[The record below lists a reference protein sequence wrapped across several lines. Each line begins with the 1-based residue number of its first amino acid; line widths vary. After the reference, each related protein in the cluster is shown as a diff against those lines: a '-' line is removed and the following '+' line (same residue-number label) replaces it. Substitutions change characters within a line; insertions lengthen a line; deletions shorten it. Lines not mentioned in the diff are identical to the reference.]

1 MSKRQPTRNRKVI
14 PWRRY
19 KESDSVIF
27 SLKMPLFSASTP
39 FDADVEKATHE
50 MNTTED
56 WGLILDICEKVGR
69 QPNGARDCLKS
80 IVKRL
85 NHKVPFVA
93 MQALTL
99 LDACVNNCGRQFHLE
114 ICSRD
119 FTSECR
125 TLINQKAHPKV
136 AQKLKF
142 LIKRWS
148 ELPEFKDDAALSLIP
163 ALYEGLRK
171 DGAAFEDPDQGPKKS
186 TDPAQIAKEEDDI
199 AKAIA
204 LSLREAEKG
213 GKAGGSALYPTAS
226 NYPSVSDS
234 SYSRPREIR
243 KHQHVHFE
251 DGTVLNSR
259 KVLYSVRA
267 LYDFEA
273 AEDNELTFQA
283 GELISVTDDSD
294 PNWWKGFN
302 HRGDGLF
309 PANFVTAD
317 LSVEPETK
325 EKKGVQFNETVQVKA
340 VEPLPDVIEINEG
353 KIDEVLNMIQNAD
366 PTGEIHPDSPEMLGL
381 EEECKAMGPLI
392 DTELEKIDRKHTQ
405 LVELNQRVMDALQM
419 YHTLMRENPAYSFK
433 APTTGPAPFSSLPPM
448 MGSPH
453 MGQQAMYNGQQP
465 YMGPPGQM
473 GPPASQPQSF
483 SPAPPPASSQNYTS
497 LPTVNAAVGQGQPQG
512 QVQGQTTT
520 TSTAAPG
527 LPNTADVNNSAI
539 QQGMSQPPMYQN
551 GGSMPPVSMGQGYGG
566 VAPPVSGMAVHPG
579 MSYQPPPQQPLL

>member
-1 MSKRQPTRNRKVI
+1 
-14 PWRRY
+14 
-19 KESDSVIF
+19 
-27 SLKMPLFSASTP
+27 MPLFAASSP
-39 FDADVEKATHE
+39 FDVDVEKATHE
-50 MNTTED
+50 MSTSED

-69 QPNGARDCLKS
+69 QQNGARDCLKS

-99 LDACVNNCGRQFHLE
+99 LDACVNNCGRLFHLE

-142 LIKRWS
+142 LIKKWS
-148 ELPEFKDDAALSLIP
+148 EMSEFKDDAALSLIP
-163 ALYEGLRK
+163 ALYEGLK
-171 DGAAFEDPDQGPKKS
+171 KEGADFSDPDAGPKKTS
-186 TDPAQIAKEEDDI
+186 EAVQAAKEEDDI

-204 LSLREAEKG
+204 LSLKDAEKSG
-213 GKAGGSALYPTAS
+213 PKTSSSLYPTS
-226 NYPSVSDS
+226 NYPSIADS
-234 SYSRPREIR
+234 TYSKPKEVR
-243 KHQHVHFE
+243 KHVHFE
-251 DGTVLNSR
+251 DGTVLHSR

-317 LSVEPETK
+317 LSVEPEESK
-325 EKKGVQFNETVQVKA
+325 EKKSVQFNEEVEVKT
-340 VEPLPDVIEINEG
+340 VEPLPEEVEINEN
-353 KIDEVLNMIQNAD
+353 KIDEVLNLIQNAD
-366 PTGEIHPDSPEMLGL
+366 PTGETRPDSAEMLGL
-381 EEECKAMGPLI
+381 EEQCKAMGPLI
-392 DTELEKIDRKHTQ
+392 DTELEKIDRNIGQ

-433 APTTGPAPFSSLPPM
+433 AQPPAPYSSLPPTM
-448 MGSPH
+448 MGGAPPPPQ
-453 MGQQAMYNGQQP
+453 MGQAMYNGQQP
-465 YMGPPGQM
+465 YMAGPGQM
-473 GPPASQPQSF
+473 VGGAPAMGAPVGAPASQTF
-483 SPAPPPASSQNYTS
+483 SPPPPASSQTYSS
-497 LPTVNAAVGQGQPQG
+497 LPAVNAAVGGG
-512 QVQGQTTT
+512 GGMAASTTASGIT
-520 TSTAAPG
+520 DS
-527 LPNTADVNNSAI
+527 NNSALT
-539 QQGMSQPPMYQN
+539 
-551 GGSMPPVSMGQGYGG
+551 SMPPMTQPPPQSFHNGTMAPGSVAQGYGTLG
-566 VAPPVSGMAVHPG
+566 GPAQQSQPVGGMVAPASLN
-579 MSYQPPPQQPLL
+579 YQPPPQQPLL